1 MRWEPTDRE
10 RRDSSTRCINV
21 FELTSRGGTVL
32 RIPEIAEQSV
42 LVTGA
47 ARGLGLA
54 MANRL
59 ARLGATVALVDI
71 DTQSVAAAVAR
82 IRSDGGRAYA
92 YTADVSSQAAFF
104 QAAGEF
110 ARETG
115 GLDAVIN
122 NAMLLR
128 YEPITAV
135 SEKVADQMLGIG
147 IKGAL
152 WGTQALLS
160 HRKPDRIASIVNMA
174 SPVAE
179 RGYPNTAIYSLV
191 KGALV
196 TLTKTLSAELGPQ
209 GVRVNAMAP
218 GSVPTPGALGLN
230 DKAEYERRSRTIP
243 LRRLGHEDDVADAI
257 AFLLSPAAA
266 FINGE
271 ILHVDGG
278 IAAAG

>member
-1 MRWEPTDRE
+1 
-10 RRDSSTRCINV
+10 V
-21 FELTSRGGTVL
+21 
-32 RIPEIAEQSV
+32 RIPELVEQSV
-42 LVTGA
+42 LITGA

-54 MANRL
+54 MGVRL
-59 ARLGATVALVDI
+59 ARLGATVGLVDI
-71 DTQSVAAAVAR
+71 DTEGVAAAAEG
-82 IRSDGGRAYA
+82 IRSNGGRAFA
-92 YTADVSSQAAFF
+92 YTADVSSQSALLHV
-104 QAAGEF
+104 AGKF
-110 ARETG
+110 ALESD

-122 NAMLLR
+122 NAMLLK

-135 SEKVADQMLGIG
+135 SEAVADRMLGIG
-147 IKGAL
+147 IKGAI
-152 WGTQALLS
+152 WGAQALLA
-160 HRKPDRIASIVNMA
+160 HRKPDRGASLVNMA

-179 RGYPNTAIYSLV
+179 RGYPNTAIYSAV

-196 TLTKTLSAELGPQ
+196 TLTKALSAELGPQ
-209 GVRVNAMAP
+209 GVRVNALAP

-230 DKAEYERRSRTIP
+230 DKAEYERRARTIP

-271 ILHVDGG
+271 ILHIDGG

>member
-1 MRWEPTDRE
+1 M
-10 RRDSSTRCINV
+10 
-21 FELTSRGGTVL
+21 L
-32 RIPEIAEQSV
+32 RIPEIAEQSI

-71 DTQSVAAAVAR
+71 DAQSVAAAVAQ
-82 IRSDGGRAYA
+82 IRSDGGRAHA
-92 YTADVSSQAAFF
+92 YTADVSSQAAFS

-110 ARETG
+110 AREAG

-122 NAMLLR
+122 NAMLLL

-135 SEKVADQMLGIG
+135 SEKVVDQMLGIG

-160 HRKPDRIASIVNMA
+160 HRKPDRAAAIVNMT